1 MIELTNVSKSYSNG
15 VDVLFNINLNIG
27 KEEFVFIV
35 GPSGAGKTT
44 IMRLLYREELPSAG
58 RVIVDRVNVAELDNR
73 QVPYLRRNIGVVF
86 QDYKLLPKR
95 TVYENVAFA
104 LRVTG
109 ALRSS
114 IRRKVM
120 QALELVGMLRKAN
133 AFPDELSGGEKQRAC
148 IARAI
153 VNNPPILLADEPT
166 GNLDPTTSWDIIQ
179 LLDKINKR
187 NTTVIVSTHNKSIV
201 NEKKVITN
209 VWNIDRAYG
218 YSEHPAPF
226 PEQIAND
233 HILSWSNPGDLVFD
247 PMMGS
252 GTTGKMAL
260 LNGRD
265 FIGIEISEEYLG
277 IAMKRIG
284 EATAQQQLF

>member
-1 MIELTNVSKSYSNG
+1 MIQLINVSKTYPNG
-15 VDVLFNINLNIG
+15 IDVLYNINLNIG

-44 IMRLLYREELPSAG
+44 LMKLLYREERPSAG
-58 RVIVDRVNVAELDNR
+58 KVIVDKVDVAELTID
-73 QVPYLRRNIGVVF
+73 QVPYLRRNIGIVF

-95 TVYENVAFA
+95 TVFENVAFA

-109 ALRSS
+109 APRSS

-120 QALELVGMLRKAN
+120 QALELVGMLRRAN

-187 NTTVIVSTHNKSIV
+187 HTTVIISTHNKSIV
-201 NEKKVITN
+201 DDMKRRVVAIE
-209 VWNIDRAYG
+209 
-218 YSEHPAPF
+218 
-226 PEQIAND
+226 
-233 HILSWSNPGDLVFD
+233 
-247 PMMGS
+247 
-252 GTTGKMAL
+252 
-260 LNGRD
+260 NGRVVRD
-265 FIGIEISEEYLG
+265 QMLG
-277 IAMKRIG
+277 G
-284 EATAQQQLF
+284 YNV

>member
-1 MIELTNVSKSYSNG
+1 MIELINVSKSFPNG
-15 VDVLFNINLNIG
+15 IDVLFNINLHIG

-44 IMRLLYREELPSAG
+44 LMKMLYREEIPSSG
-58 RVIVDRVNVAELDNR
+58 KVIVDRVNVANLDVN

-95 TVYENVAFA
+95 TVFENVAFA
-104 LRVTG
+104 LRVMG
-109 ALRSS
+109 AIRST

-120 QALELVGMLRKAN
+120 QALELVGMLRRAN

-166 GNLDPTTSWDIIQ
+166 GNLDPATSWDIIQ

-187 NTTVIVSTHNKSIV
+187 NTTVMVATHDKGIV
-201 NEKKVITN
+201 NDMKKRVIALEAGRMVRDQFLGGYN
-209 VWNIDRAYG
+209 V
-218 YSEHPAPF
+218 
-226 PEQIAND
+226 
-233 HILSWSNPGDLVFD
+233 
-247 PMMGS
+247 
-252 GTTGKMAL
+252 
-260 LNGRD
+260 
-265 FIGIEISEEYLG
+265 
-277 IAMKRIG
+277 
-284 EATAQQQLF
+284 

>member
-1 MIELTNVSKSYSNG
+1 MIELNNVSKSYPNG
-15 VDVLFNINLNIG
+15 IDVLFNISLHIG
-27 KEEFVFIV
+27 KEEFVFMV

-44 IMRLLYREELPSAG
+44 LMRLLYREETPSTG
-58 RVIVDRVNVAELDNR
+58 KVVVDRVNVAELDSS

-86 QDYKLLPKR
+86 QDFKLLQRR

-104 LRVTG
+104 LRVT
-109 ALRSS
+109 AAPRST

-120 QALELVGMLRKAN
+120 QALELVGLLRRAN

-187 NTTVIVSTHNKSIV
+187 NTTVLVATHNKSIV
-201 NEKKVITN
+201 DDMKRRVI
-209 VWNIDRAYG
+209 
-218 YSEHPAPF
+218 
-226 PEQIAND
+226 
-233 HILSWSNPGDLVFD
+233 
-247 PMMGS
+247 
-252 GTTGKMAL
+252 AL
-260 LNGRD
+260 ENGRVIRD
-265 FIGIEISEEYLG
+265 QLLG
-277 IAMKRIG
+277 G
-284 EATAQQQLF
+284 YNV